1 MGLLAQVAAD
11 FAQAHL
17 LAASTQRT
25 IGTVLAALA
34 IGGFIIYWVFNWFQG
49 RAESGSETELAPN
62 RKPYYDDEELET
74 KKLDASL
81 FAGLLCLVVIG
92 IALPLYWLGEPGRQ
106 EGLVAGND
114 NLAVSRGATLY
125 EERCASCH
133 GTVSGAGG
141 SAPYTLVDDN
151 GLYLANL
158 DWKAPS
164 LAAVLYRYSVEEV
177 EYVLNYGRPNTPMPA
192 WGAPGGGPFTTQQI
206 DEVVAFLA
214 SEQVTDVDELR
225 DRVDLGLTT
234 TIRNRLLAQDPDLAD
249 NPDALDEAVDIQ
261 LADMV
266 SGDNPVAYGELLFNN
281 EGDNG
286 VYGCARCHT
295 PGWSYDSDEAR
306 AAQDNNPL
314 IPEEVPGG
322 GAFGPSLTDG
332 ATLRQF
338 DTAVDHELLVHLG
351 SQNGVKYGNFGQGDG
366 GGQMPA
372 FGACVADRDA
382 GDRDFITRDGFCDN
396 RGGAGLL
403 TAEQIAAIVA
413 YERSLDGSENETP

>member
-1 MGLLAQVAAD
+1 MGLGMTGATEIAAGLNL
-11 FAQAHL
+11 AQAHL

-114 NLAVSRGATLY
+114 NLAVSRGAALY
-125 EERCASCH
+125 EENCASCH

-141 SAPYTLVDDN
+141 KAPDTLADLN
-151 GLYLANL
+151 GLYLANVT
-158 DWKAPS
+158 WKAPS
-164 LAAVLYRYSVEEV
+164 LATVLYRYSWEEV
-177 EYVLNYGRPNTPMPA
+177 EDILNLGRPQTPMPA

-206 DEVVAFLA
+206 DEVIAFLA
-214 SEQVTDVDELR
+214 SEQVGDVAALR
-225 DRVDLGLTT
+225 DRVDEGLAN
-234 TIRNRLLAQDPDLAD
+234 TIYSRLLKEDPDLEYNSED
-249 NPDALDEAVDIQ
+249 
-261 LADMV
+261 LAKKV
-266 SGDNPVAYGELLFNN
+266 EELKDNPVAYGELLFNN

-295 PGWSYDSDEAR
+295 PGWSFDSDEVR
-306 AAQDNNPL
+306 AAHDNNPL

-322 GAFGPSLTDG
+322 GALGPSLTDG

-338 DTAVDHELLVHLG
+338 NTAAAHAELVHLG
-351 SQNGVKYGNFGQGDG
+351 SQNGVKYGNAGQGD
-366 GGQMPA
+366 GQMPA
-372 FGACVADRDA
+372 FGTCVADRDA
-382 GDRDFITRDGFCDN
+382 GERDFITRDGFCDN